1 MAGNVQILHE
11 VGEFNLQ
18 QPNKLNEADQ
28 AKANEDAKREEQ
40 QKDNSERS

>member
-1 MAGNVQILHE
+1 MTGNAQILHE

-28 AKANEDAKREEQ
+28 AKANEDVKKNEQ